1 MRLAWDLSL
10 LFKFLSK
17 PPISLPLSKLGPK
30 SSRDDALMPLSRT
43 PHSLLPHRAVRMMLP
58 NLRWEHSPSLPE
70 TLQQIPHHS
79 QDQASPFD
87 MASKPTSESGHHPT
101 FPLLPATSSLNH
113 NLSPVWST
121 FSCLE
126 FFTSHFLKEVCPYS
140 CEFPIHDSFTLSFDP
155 NTSQVLLL
163 PLV

>member
-1 MRLAWDLSL
+1 MRLAWVLSL

-17 PPISLPLSKLGPK
+17 PPISLPSSKLGPE
-30 SSRDDALMPLSRT
+30 SSRDDALMPLSRI
-43 PHSLLPHRAVRMMLP
+43 PHSLLPHKAVRMMLP
-58 NLRWEHSPSLPE
+58 NFRREHFPSLPE

-101 FPLLPATSSLNH
+101 FPSFPATSSFPSRSWNH

-121 FSCLE
+121 FS
-126 FFTSHFLKEVCPYS
+126 SAAYA
-140 CEFPIHDSFTLSFDP
+140 
-155 NTSQVLLL
+155 
-163 PLV
+163 